1 AFVLLKDHDAKA
13 ALPALRYVTKE
24 YPKVASYQ
32 VWLGQALG
40 QTGDR
45 AGARA
50 AYRMAAELLPGD
62 ESAGDNRS
70 AYKYL
75 IEKGF
80 KDLCPVEPPKDR
92 CTSPKAF
99 ARTHRFQE
107 AQRRV
112 ITAPGKSGPYRAADV
127 VDGSA

>member
-1 AFVLLKDHDAKA
+1 MAFIQSIPDQPKELVASAAFVLLKDHDAKA

-50 AYRMAAELLPGD
+50 AYRKAAELLPGD
-62 ESAGDNRS
+62 VSTEGWRNLN
-70 AYKYL
+70 KYL
-75 IEKGF
+75 IDKGL
-80 KDLCPVEPPKDR
+80 KELGAPEPPPKD
-92 CTSPKAF
+92 
-99 ARTHRFQE
+99 
-107 AQRRV
+107 
-112 ITAPGKSGPYRAADV
+112 
-127 VDGSA
+127 